1 MEKARLIQAF
11 EWICPECGTQNFI
24 SAIQQEIDPDRKQEI
39 LDSINS
45 MLNPEDDDDIEEGR
59 ELEYISIPD
68 TVECLF
74 CKRTLETVFED
85 EEDLDDLDDLDEDY
99 KDDDDEDFDYND
111 DDDEEEEED
120 SIPWK

>member
-11 EWICPECGTQNFI
+11 EWICPECGTQNFV
-24 SAIQQEIDPDRKQEI
+24 SAIQQEIDPDRRQEI

-45 MLNPEDDDDIEEGR
+45 MLNPDEEDDSEEGR

-74 CKRTLETVFED
+74 CKETLETVFED
-85 EEDLDDLDDLDEDY
+85 EEDMDDLDDLDEEY
-99 KDDDDEDFDYND
+99 KDRDDDDDDDDEDFED
-111 DDDEEEEED
+111 DDG
-120 SIPWK
+120 IPWK

>member
-45 MLNPEDDDDIEEGR
+45 MLSHDDDDDDASDDR
-59 ELEYISIPD
+59 ELEYISVPD

-74 CKRTLETVFED
+74 CKKTLETIFED
-85 EEDLDDLDDLDEDY
+85 EEDLDDFDDLDEEYD
-99 KDDDDEDFDYND
+99 DEDDEDDDEDK
-111 DDDEEEEED
+111 
-120 SIPWK
+120 IPW